1 MFDYYYTQK
10 YKYNI
15 DESIVESIVEIAEEE
30 RHYELTQHM
39 RETYL

>member
-15 DESIVESIVEIAEEE
+15 DESIVEIAEEE
-30 RHYELTQHM
+30 GHYELTQHM